1 MIRAATALIAALWI
15 LGPQTGAPA
24 PRLTATLDEIF
35 ADPVLARAVI
45 GVRVESLRDGRV
57 IYSRNAPTHV
67 VPASNM
73 KIVTMAV
80 AAERLGWDVTFETRL
95 EAAGRIADG
104 VLTGDLVVTGSG
116 DPTIVSGDGGPAPV
130 FDAWAEA
137 VRGAGITRVDG
148 RLVGDDNAFDDEGIG
163 AGWAWDYLGDGY
175 ATGTGALTYNENIVT
190 VRTQPGSSAGD
201 PVAIDVGPVGHGLT
215 IVNRLVTGA
224 TGSAANVTMAR
235 LPGDTTL
242 TIRGSLPAGAKPSI
256 RTAAVDN
263 PTTFFVS
270 ALALALA
277 RHGVVVRDGAVD
289 IDAIKTPPSGTRT
302 LITKRTS
309 LPLSIVGAE
318 FLKVSQN
325 LYGETLLKTL
335 GRKDGVP
342 GTAEGGRQAVR
353 ETLAKWGVPD
363 DAIVMYDGSGLSR
376 YNYVSADAIVA
387 ILRHVWEDARL
398 RGPFLSALPVG
409 GHDGTLDTRMKNTI
423 LDGKVQA
430 KTGTISNVRSLSGF
444 LETASGEKIVVSMI
458 ATHFTAPSARIDAVV
473 EKALAAIA
481 GDR

>member
-1 MIRAATALIAALWI
+1 MTRAATALVAALSI
-15 LGPQTGAPA
+15 LAPQAGASTP
-24 PRLTATLDEIF
+24 LSATLDGIF

-57 IYSRNAPTHV
+57 IYSRNAATHV

-80 AAERLGWDVTFETRL
+80 AAERLGWDYTFETRL
-95 EAAGRIADG
+95 EAAGRVAGG

-116 DPTIVSGDGGPAPV
+116 DPTIVSGDGGPSPV
-130 FDAWAEA
+130 FDAWADA
-137 VRGAGITRVDG
+137 LVAAGIRSVDG
-148 RLVGDDNAFDDEGIG
+148 RLIGDDNAFDDEGIG

-190 VRTQPGSSAGD
+190 VRTQPGSRAGD
-201 PVAIDVGPVGHGLT
+201 PVSIEVKPSGHGLT
-215 IVNRLVTGA
+215 IVNQLTTGA
-224 TGSAANVTMAR
+224 AGSSASVTMAR
-235 LPGDTTL
+235 RPGDTTL
-242 TIRGSLPAGAKPSI
+242 TIHGSLPAGAKLST

-263 PTTFFVS
+263 PTTFFIS
-270 ALALALA
+270 ALSLALA
-277 RHGVVVRDGAVD
+277 RRGIVVRDGVFD
-289 IDAIKTPPSGTRT
+289 IDAIATPVTGART
-302 LITKRTS
+302 PIAKRTS

-335 GRKDGVP
+335 GRRDGAP
-342 GTAEGGRQAVR
+342 GTAEGGRQVVR

-387 ILRHVWEDARL
+387 ILRHVWDDARL
-398 RGPFLSALPVG
+398 RGPFLAALPVG

-430 KTGTISNVRSLSGF
+430 KTGTIANVRSLSGF
-444 LETASGEKIVVSMI
+444 LETASGEKLVFSMI
-458 ATHFTAPSARIDAVV
+458 ANHFTAPGARIDAVV

-481 GDR
+481 GERR